1 LSNIFDTA
9 NYPNQ
14 IPAVLQVN
22 GYWAWKRTDLSVE
35 YPTALYSL
43 TYKLHLIS
51 GSTAATITINATESN
66 NDYIF
71 THTSTNSVTPGDYK
85 WVAKIIRTSDGAEGH
100 IGEGFLSVESD
111 AVRSYNKQCLDA
123 IEAVMLN
130 KASMDQASM
139 SIAGRSLSR
148 TPWTELKD
156 MHELYDR
163 KVKAEIKRARIKNGG
178 RSGNNVPVSFGS
190 IKTPNPTDY

>member
-1 LSNIFDTA
+1 MSNIFDTA

-14 IPAVLQVN
+14 IPEVLQVN

-51 GSTAATITINATESN
+51 GSTAETITINATESN
-66 NDYIF
+66 DDYIF
-71 THTSTNSVTPGDYK
+71 THTNTNSVTPGDYK

-148 TPWTELKD
+148 MSIDELLTFRDRYKTEWLK
-156 MHELYDR
+156 E
-163 KVKAEIKRARIKNGG
+163 VKEARIKNGMTT
-178 RSGNNVPVSFGS
+178 GNTIRVEF
-190 IKTPNPTDY
+190 